1 MATGQLIVRNRFE
14 NRQMAAHQAVFNRA
28 KLKTSRATAWVA
40 VAAVFAGWTQEV
52 VGATVNFVDETLS
65 MGISHQQKDR
75 LTSGDAPY
83 WQSSLTG
90 GAAAGDYDGDGWV
103 DLFATRHDEPP
114 VLYRNLAGVSF
125 ENVTVASGLG
135 SAQPEGSNG
144 AAWGDVDNDGD
155 LDLYVTAFE
164 DTRYYLYIN
173 DGAGH
178 FTEEGN
184 ERGASLLSADTHFG
198 QSVAF
203 GDYDRD
209 GYLDIFVTEWRHNNG
224 VQNPNG
230 GPSHNRLLRN
240 VGAARPG
247 HFTDVTLEA
256 GVSVDGIEGDQ
267 LRDGS
272 WGFTP
277 RFSDLDGDGW
287 PDLAIAADFEESVL
301 FWNNGD
307 GTFTNGTRDAGVS
320 MEDNGMGA
328 TTGDFNGDGLLD
340 WFVTSIYEAGTS
352 WYTGNRLYY
361 NNGDRT
367 FDEVTD
373 AAGVRNGF
381 WGWGATGLDFD
392 NDGDLDLLET
402 NGYHEERH
410 SRDDGD
416 FKRDPLRLWDNSGAG
431 EFLEVSATVGLTDV
445 GLGKGIPTLDFDND
459 GDLDI
464 YVANHGGPQ
473 QGNQEYP
480 ALYRNGGG
488 NANSWLRIRTIG
500 TLSNRDGVG
509 AFITLTPDV
518 SLPDAIMVR
527 EIDGG
532 SNFLSQ
538 NEMIAHFGLG
548 ALSPSSTVDRVEV
561 QWPSGAVQV
570 LEDQLINRVLEV
582 VEPSSYGTWQSKF
595 FNPGE
600 IVDPLEGAAT
610 ADPDHDGISNFHE
623 YAFNRNPRAAEPDAL
638 TRQGRDSSYGGD
650 GAYMTLTYTRRKE
663 PTDIL
668 YVIELSGNLID
679 WDSGSFSSEEI
690 GVVDDGNFVTETV
703 TVKVMPAIAD
713 IDRVYARVVAVE
725 K

>member
-1 MATGQLIVRNRFE
+1 
-14 NRQMAAHQAVFNRA
+14 MAANRTVLNRA
-28 KLKTSRATAWVA
+28 KLKSSRATAWVT
-40 VAAVFAGWTQEV
+40 VAAVFAGWAQGF
-52 VGATVNFVDETLS
+52 VGATVNFVDETLV
-65 MGISHQQKDR
+65 MGITHRQKDR
-75 LTSGDAPY
+75 LASAQSPY

-103 DLFATRHDEPP
+103 DLVATRHDDPP
-114 VLYRNLAGVSF
+114 ILYRNLGGVTF

-155 LDLYVTAFE
+155 LDLYLTAFE

-184 ERGASLLSADTHFG
+184 ERGASLLSDDLHFG

-230 GPSHNRLLRN
+230 GHSHNRLLRN
-240 VGAARPG
+240 VGATRPG
-247 HFTDVTLEA
+247 HFTDVTVEA
-256 GVSVDGIEGDQ
+256 GVSVDSIEGDR

-287 PDLAIAADFEESVL
+287 PDLVIAADFEESVL

-307 GTFTNGTRDAGVS
+307 GTFTDGSIDAGVRL
-320 MEDNGMGA
+320 EDNGMGA

-340 WFVTSIYEAGTS
+340 WFVTSIFEAGS
-352 WYTGNRLYY
+352 FLYTGNRMYY

-381 WGWGATGLDFD
+381 WGWGTTGLDFD
-392 NDGDLDLLET
+392 NDGDLDLVET
-402 NGYHEERH
+402 NGYHEEGNFDKDR
-410 SRDDGD
+410 
-416 FKRDPLRLWDNSGAG
+416 LRLWDNSGAG
-431 EFLEVSATVGLTDV
+431 EFLEVAATVGLTDK
-445 GLGKGIPTLDFDND
+445 GLGKGILTLDLDND

-473 QGNQEYP
+473 QGNQEHP
-480 ALYRNGGG
+480 VLYRNGGG

-500 TLSNRDGVG
+500 TLSNRDGIG
-509 AFITLTPDV
+509 AFITLTPDT
-518 SLPDAIMVR
+518 SAPDAFMVR

-548 ALSPSSTVDRVEV
+548 VLSPSSTVDRVEV
-561 QWPSGAVQV
+561 RWPSGVVQV
-570 LEDQLINRVLEV
+570 LEDQPINRVLEI

-595 FNPGE
+595 FDPEE

-638 TRQGRDSSYGGD
+638 TLQGRDSSYGGD
-650 GAYMTLTYTRRKE
+650 GANMTLTYTRRKE

-668 YVIELSGNLID
+668 YAIELSGNLTD

-690 GVVDDGNFVTETV
+690 AVVDDGNFVTETV
-703 TVKVMPAIAD
+703 TVKVIPAIAD

-725 K
+725 KSSAPTRESSP